1 MVGCKAMATLTTD
14 QVIALAPDSAS
25 AKAGQGLAQPRKWV
39 SVGGNEKAIWGEC
52 QGSGASPY
60 QTRVELTGL
69 ATKCSCP
76 SRKFP
81 CKHALGLML
90 TCAGDPAK
98 FQSGTPPAWVVE
110 WLSQREE
117 KATKVA
123 AKTTAAPTDPAAAQA
138 DAEKRARK
146 REERVADGL
155 EEMEQWIK
163 DMVRVGLSHCQN
175 EPPAFWDNKAA
186 RLVDAQ
192 APGAARR
199 VENLSSVV
207 RAGTGWHEKLFEEIS
222 LLYLLRTAYQ
232 KMEKLPATR
241 QADVRR
247 HLGWTTKQEEVLAK
261 PGLLVDDTWQALGQI
276 IEKEDR
282 LTTQRSWV
290 RGVKSGRFA
299 LLLSFAVPGQA
310 LDARAIS
317 GHEFSGQLAFYESV
331 FPLRA
336 LIKEHRGE
344 NKRLAS
350 PMPGESS
357 IEESLSFYAQAL
369 ASDPWLESF
378 PFILTNV
385 VTAQTDS
392 GWIVHE
398 PGTAALPLV
407 RNFSGTWKLH
417 ALGGGHPLTI
427 IGEWNGRALLPLSAL
442 AEGRFVNLT

>member
-1 MVGCKAMATLTTD
+1 MATLTTD
-14 QVIALAPDSAS
+14 QVIALAPDPAS

-39 SVGGNEKAIWGEC
+39 SMGGNEKAIWGEC

-60 QTRVELTGL
+60 QTRVELAGL

-90 TCAGDPAK
+90 ACAGDPAK
-98 FQSGTPPAWVVE
+98 FQGATSPAWVVE

-117 KATKVA
+117 KTTKAAT
-123 AKTTAAPTDPAAAQA
+123 KTTAAPADPVAAQA
-138 DAEKRARK
+138 EAEKRARK

-155 EEMEQWIK
+155 EDMEQWIK
-163 DMVRVGLSHCQN
+163 DMIRVGLSHCQN

-192 APGAARR
+192 APGVARR
-199 VENLSSVV
+199 VESLSSIV
-207 RAGTGWHEKLFEEIS
+207 RTGAGWHEKLLEEVS
-222 LLYLLRTAYQ
+222 LLYLLRAAYQ
-232 KMEKLPATR
+232 RMEALPPPR
-241 QADVRR
+241 QADLRR

-261 PGLLVDDTWQALGQI
+261 PGLLVDDTWQVIGQI

-290 RGVKSGRFA
+290 RGITSGRLA

-310 LDARAIS
+310 LDARAVA
-317 GHEFSGQLAFYESV
+317 GHQFSGQLAFYESA

-344 NKRLAS
+344 NKPLA
-350 PMPGESS
+350 GTWAAACS
-357 IEESLSFYAQAL
+357 IEEALLRYAQAL

-378 PFILTNV
+378 PLILTHV
-385 VTAQTDS
+385 VTVQTES
-392 GWIVHE
+392 GWMVHE
-398 PGTAALPLV
+398 PGAAALPLA
-407 RNFSGTWKLH
+407 RNFAGAWKLH
-417 ALGGGHPLTI
+417 ALGGGQPLTI
-427 IGEWNGRALLPLSAL
+427 IGEWNGRELLPLSAFTD
-442 AEGRFVNLT
+442 ERFVHLS

>member
-1 MVGCKAMATLTTD
+1 MATLTSD
-14 QVIALAPDSAS
+14 QVLALAPDPAS

-39 SVGGNEKAIWGEC
+39 SVGGNEKIIWGEC

-90 TCAGDPAK
+90 ACASEPAK
-98 FQSGTPPAWVVE
+98 FQGATPPAWVAE

-117 KATKVA
+117 KATKAA
-123 AKTTAAPTDPAAAQA
+123 AKATAAPADPVAAQA

-192 APGAARR
+192 APGVARR

-207 RAGTGWHEKLFEEIS
+207 RTGTGWHDRLFEEIS

-232 KMEKLPATR
+232 KLDALPDAR

-247 HLGWTTKQEEVLAK
+247 HLGWTTKQEDVFAK
-261 PGLLVDDTWQALGQI
+261 PGLLVDDTWQVIGQI

-282 LTTQRSWV
+282 LTTQRSWL
-290 RGVKSGRFA
+290 RGVTSGRFA

-310 LDARAIS
+310 LDSRAVL
-317 GHEFSGQLAFYESV
+317 GHEFSGHLAFYESA

-344 NKRLAS
+344 NQPMAAS
-350 PMPGESS
+350 MFGGSS
-357 IEESLSFYAQAL
+357 VEAALGYYAQAL
-369 ASDPWLESF
+369 SSDPWLESI
-378 PFILTNV
+378 PFVLTNV
-385 VTAQTDS
+385 VSEQTDS
-392 GWIVHE
+392 GWMVHE
-398 PGTAALPLV
+398 PGVAALALR
-407 RNFSGTWKLH
+407 RNFTGAWKLH
-417 ALGGGHPLTI
+417 AMAGGHPITI
-427 IGEWNGRALLPLSAL
+427 IGEWDGRTFLPLSAF
-442 AEGRFVNLT
+442 AEGRLVNLN

>member
-1 MVGCKAMATLTTD
+1 V
-14 QVIALAPDSAS
+14 AS

-90 TCAGDPAK
+90 ACASDPAK
-98 FQSGTPPAWVVE
+98 FQNGAPPAWVVE

-123 AKTTAAPTDPAAAQA
+123 AKATTAPSDPAAAQA
-138 DAEKRARK
+138 EAEKRARK

-163 DMVRVGLSHCQN
+163 DMVRVGLSRCQN

-192 APGAARR
+192 APSLARR

-207 RAGTGWHEKLFEEIS
+207 RSGTGWHEKLLEEIS
-222 LLYLLRTAYQ
+222 LLYLLRAAYQ
-232 KMEKLPATR
+232 KVEKLPAAR

-247 HLGWTTKQEEVLAK
+247 HLGWTTKQEEVLAE
-261 PGLLVDDTWQALGQI
+261 PGLMVDDTWQVVGQV

-290 RGVKSGRFA
+290 RGTKSGRFG

-310 LDARAIS
+310 LDARAVS
-317 GHEFSGQLAFYESV
+317 GQEFSGQLAFYESAS
-331 FPLRA
+331 PLRA

-344 NKRLAS
+344 NKRLTS
-350 PMPGESS
+350 PLPGESS
-357 IEESLSFYAQAL
+357 IEEALLLYAQAL

-378 PFILTNV
+378 PFILSKVITV
-385 VTAQTDS
+385 QTDS
-392 GWIVHE
+392 GWLVHE
-398 PGTAALPLV
+398 SEAEVLPLA
-407 RNFSGTWKLH
+407 RNFSGSWKLH

-427 IGEWNGRALLPLSAL
+427 MGEWNGRTFLPLSAL
-442 AEGRFVNLT
+442 VEGRFVNLT